1 MCGIAGAWGL
11 NNKNLDVLALSKA
24 MRASLSHRGP
34 DSFGDWHDANSNIA
48 ISHSRLSIIDLSD
61 TGHQPMVSKNKRYIL
76 SFNGEIYNHL
86 ELRKIVNERF
96 SYNHWNGTSDIES
109 FLTHLEFF
117 GLKETLNI
125 SKGMFS
131 FALWDQQENELNLVR
146 DRFGEK
152 PLYWFFEDDI
162 EKGVLIFASEL
173 VAFKEFKNFNYKIKN
188 ESLKDFLTKGYI
200 NAPDSIYKNVY
211 QLEPGCILSLK
222 SKLNCKKFFDL
233 NDIQIEKW
241 WDNRTQSEVKKINVD
256 NSTNNSY
263 SLNEIVNLVE
273 KKIQDSVVLASNA
286 DVPLCCFLSGGVDS
300 SLISLML
307 QKNRNLPINTVNI
320 AFEESGLGESSFN
333 EDHSAKLVS
342 SYLGSNHTSIILS
355 SKDIQ
360 EIIPKL
366 ATIYNEPFSDSSQ
379 LPTVLLCKLARELGY
394 KVALCGDGGDELFGG
409 YNRHN
414 LLPKINHIFKY
425 VPPNILSLLSKGINI
440 FPVKNNY
447 LNFDKRQKLSKLILN
462 ANSVEKMYNNL
473 INLNSYTNK
482 LINLENDYDY
492 YIKLPKSSNI
502 SEQIMLADLEHY
514 LPSDLLVKIDRAA
527 MSFGLET
534 RAPFL
539 DYELV
544 KFAWKLPTKMKIRNG
559 KGKWILRKIL
569 SKYFPEEIYKKPKS
583 GFSVPLGVWIRGP
596 LKTWVYDL
604 LSEETIRKQGFLD
617 YKEVSFL
624 LEQHINL
631 QKDNT
636 SILWSILMW
645 QLWLMHNKI

>member
-11 NNKNLDVLALSKA
+11 KNKNIDVLALSKD
-24 MRASLSHRGP
+24 MIASLRHRGP
-34 DSFGDWHDANSNIA
+34 DSFGDWHDENSNIA
-48 ISHSRLSIIDLSD
+48 ISHSRLSIIDLSNA
-61 TGHQPMVSKNKRYIL
+61 GHQPMVSKNGRYIL
-76 SFNGEIYNHL
+76 SFNGEIYNHI
-86 ELRKIVNERF
+86 ELRKFVNERF
-96 SYNHWNGTSDIES
+96 SYNHWNGSSDIES
-109 FLTHLEFF
+109 FLTHLEYF

-131 FALWDQQENELNLVR
+131 FALWDKKENQLHLVR

-152 PLYWFFEDDI
+152 PLYWLFEDDI
-162 EKGVLIFASEL
+162 EKRVLIFASEL
-173 VAFKEFKNFNYKIKN
+173 VAFKKFKNFNKKIKN
-188 ESLKDFLTKGYI
+188 QSLKNFLTKGYI
-200 NAPDSIYKNVY
+200 NAPDSIYENVY

-222 SKLNCKKFFDL
+222 SKTKSKNFFDF
-233 NDIQIEKW
+233 NDIKIEKW
-241 WDNRTQSEVKKINVD
+241 WDNKTQSKVKKINL
-256 NSTNNSY
+256 NNSKNSNF
-263 SLNEIVNLVE
+263 SLNEMINLVE

-307 QKNRNLPINTVNI
+307 QKNRNTPINTVNI
-320 AFEESGLGESSFN
+320 SFEESGLGESSFN

-360 EIIPKL
+360 DIIPKL

-425 VPPNILSLLSKGINI
+425 VPPYLLSFLSKGINI

-462 ANSVEKMYNNL
+462 ANSAEKMYNNL

-482 LINLENDYDY
+482 LLTLEDALDNN
-492 YIKLPKSSNI
+492 IKLPKSSTI
-502 SEQIMLADLEHY
+502 SEQIMMADLEHY

-544 KFAWKLPTKMKIRNG
+544 KFAWKLPIKMKIRNG
-559 KGKWILRKIL
+559 KGKWVLRKIL
-569 SKYFPEEIYKKPKS
+569 SEYFPEEIYKKPKS

-617 YKEVSFL
+617 YKEVSLL
-624 LEQHINL
+624 LEEHITL

-636 SILWSILMW
+636 SIIWPILMW
-645 QLWLMHNKI
+645 QLWLMQN

>member
-11 NNKNLDVLALSKA
+11 KNKNIDVLALSKD
-24 MRASLSHRGP
+24 MIASLSHRGP
-34 DSFGDWHDANSNIA
+34 DSFGDWYDENSNIA

-61 TGHQPMVSKNKRYIL
+61 AGHQPMVSKNERYIL

-86 ELRKIVNERF
+86 ELRKYVNQCF
-96 SYNHWNGTSDIES
+96 SFNHWNGSSDVES
-109 FLTHLEFF
+109 FLTHIEFF
-117 GLKETLNI
+117 GLKKTLNI

-131 FALWDQQENELNLVR
+131 FALWDKKENQLNLVR

-152 PLYWFFEDDI
+152 PLYWLFEDDI
-162 EKGVLIFASEL
+162 KEGALIFASEL
-173 VAFKEFKNFNYKIKN
+173 VAFKNSKNFNKKIKN
-188 ESLKDFLTKGYI
+188 QSLKNFLTKGYI
-200 NAPDSIYKNVY
+200 NAPDSIYENVY

-222 SKLNCKKFFDL
+222 RKINSKKFLDF
-233 NDIQIEKW
+233 NDIKIQKW
-241 WDNRTQSEVKKINVD
+241 WDNITQSKVKKINF
-256 NSTNNSY
+256 NNSKNSDY
-263 SLNEIVNLVE
+263 SLIDTINLVE
-273 KKIQDSVVLASNA
+273 KKIEDAVVLASNA

-307 QKNRNLPINTVNI
+307 QKNRNTPINTVNI
-320 AFEESGLGESSFN
+320 SFEESGLGESSFN

-360 EIIPKL
+360 DIIPKL

-425 VPPNILSLLSKGINI
+425 VPPYLLSFLSKGINI

-462 ANSVEKMYNNL
+462 ANSAEKMYNNL

-482 LINLENDYDY
+482 LLTLEDALDNN
-492 YIKLPKSSNI
+492 IKLPKSSTI
-502 SEQIMLADLEHY
+502 SEQIMMADLEHY

-544 KFAWKLPTKMKIRNG
+544 KFAWKLPIKMKIRNG
-559 KGKWILRKIL
+559 KGKWVLRKIL
-569 SKYFPEEIYKKPKS
+569 SQYFPEEIYKKPKS
-583 GFSVPLGVWIRGP
+583 GFAVPLGVWIRGP

-617 YKEVSFL
+617 YKEVSLL
-624 LEQHINL
+624 LEEHITL

-636 SILWSILMW
+636 SIIWPILMW
-645 QLWLMHNKI
+645 QLWLMQNYI